1 MTLAL
6 WCVLV
11 AGLLPYV
18 WTVYAKRSKPGYSNA
33 NPREFLASLEGRG
46 QRANYA
52 QINAFEAFPF
62 FAAAVVIAQMVG
74 NIAASTLDA
83 LAVCF
88 VVARIA
94 HGAAYIANMPL
105 LRSLA
110 WSVGI
115 GSVIAIFV
123 MSA

>member
-18 WTVYAKRSKPGYSNA
+18 WTVYAKSSKPGYSNA

-46 QRANYA
+46 RRANYA

-62 FAAAVVIAQMVG
+62 FAAAVVIAHMVG
-74 NIAASTLDA
+74 NIAASTLDT
-83 LAVCF
+83 LSVCF

-94 HGAAYIANMPL
+94 HGVTYIADKPL

-110 WSVGI
+110 WTVGI

-123 MSA
+123 LSA